1 MLCLQEVDRNQAR
14 SGAAHQ
20 TEAIAAA
27 MGATD
32 WRFEP
37 ALIGE
42 PGAQWEAA
50 GYDDDDGT
58 SAAYGVG
65 LVSRYPVTRW
75 HVIRLTPAPFRSPV
89 YVPTVKR
96 FILLRDEPRVALVAE
111 LTTRRGPLV
120 VAGSHLSFV
129 PGWNLWQL
137 RQLVSRLAGLGHPC
151 VLVGDLNLPR
161 LPVRLGTSGW
171 QMLATAKTFPAPS
184 PKLQID
190 HALGF
195 GDIPSV
201 IAATARQLPVSDHRA
216 LVLDLAE

>member
-1 MLCLQEVDRNQAR
+1 VLCLQEVDRNQAR
-14 SGAAHQ
+14 SGGAHQ

-27 MGATD
+27 MGAAD

-50 GYDDDDGT
+50 GSDDDDGT
-58 SAAYGVG
+58 SPAYGVG
-65 LVSRYPVTRW
+65 LVSRHPVERW
-75 HVIRLTPAPFRSPV
+75 HAIRLAPAPFRSPV
-89 YVPTVKR
+89 YIPTVKR
-96 FILLRDEPRVALVAE
+96 FILLHDEPRVALVAQIV
-111 LTTRRGPLV
+111 TRRGPLI
-120 VAGSHLSFV
+120 VAGAHLSFV

-137 RQLVSRLAGLGHPC
+137 RQLVRRLVALGHPT

-171 QMLATAKTFPAPS
+171 RMLAKDKTFPAPS
-184 PKLQID
+184 PKFQID

-195 GDIPSV
+195 GDIPPV
-201 IAATARQLPVSDHRA
+201 IVATARQLPVSDHRA
-216 LVLDLAE
+216 LVVELAE